1 MVFSDRAWTVNPASL
16 IRVRTSECR
25 SRCHLVPSTD
35 VIDSF
40 PQVGSTQ
47 VAQPQTTAVSRP
59 GEPSQAVSQASPAGG
74 DTVSKTSS
82 ASGDA
87 SKPGGDS
94 SPAAP
99 SGISGNQTMD
109 RELGVSCVLLDA
121 LLSCDHH
128 VTVTCSS
135 HDSHM
140 TFTSPLLPLSFICF
154 MKVMWSVC
162 WMTLQK

>member
-1 MVFSDRAWTVNPASL
+1 MGQIGTIQSVLDNGDLRVVFSDRAWTVNPASL

-25 SRCHLVPSTD
+25 SQCHSVPSTD

-47 VAQPQTTAVSRP
+47 VAQPQTTAVPRP

-99 SGISGNQTMD
+99 SGNQTMD
-109 RELGVSCVLLDA
+109 RELGVSRVLLDTS
-121 LLSCDHH
+121 LSCDHH
-128 VTVTCSS
+128 MTATRYS
-135 HDSHM
+135 HA
-140 TFTSPLLPLSFICF
+140 LICP
-154 MKVMWSVC
+154 SVPSVS
-162 WMTLQK
+162 